1 MEIKFKLGVITDE
14 VTQDIFEAA
23 EFCKKHGLKC
33 MEVRSV
39 NGHSPFD
46 YTDEDVD
53 QIIAA
58 AKKYDLEVSAI
69 SSPVFKCEYDD
80 QEAIKANIAGFEK
93 CAIIANKVGAKYIR
107 GFDFW
112 DKQVSIEVR
121 AGMYGEI
128 IALCE
133 KYDVY
138 CALESDPAVHSS
150 TPHKLAELI
159 LAINNPRIK
168 ALFDPGNEIW
178 VTSKTSEDAYDKL
191 APCGIVNV
199 HVKDAIPNGTPWPPA
214 VKPGTGVADFVMIF
228 KKLIRDG
235 YSGGVMLET
244 HYRKNSELD
253 EEQLKRPGGNAFSD
267 GAYEASE
274 ESIIALKEIIN
285 KALEEINS

>member
-23 EFCKKHGLKC
+23 QFCHKHGLKC
-33 MEVRSV
+33 MEVRSI
-39 NGHSPFD
+39 NGRSPFD
-46 YTDEDVD
+46 YTDEDVE
-53 QIIAA
+53 QIVAA

-69 SSPVFKCEYDD
+69 SSPTFKCEYNDE
-80 QEAIKANIAGFEK
+80 EAIKANVAGFEK
-93 CAIIANKVGAKYIR
+93 CAIIANKLGAKYIR

-112 DKQVSIEVR
+112 NKDVPVEVR
-121 AGMYGEI
+121 ATMYSEI

-150 TPHKLAELI
+150 TPHKLAEL
-159 LAINNPRIK
+159 LTAINNPRIK

-178 VTSKTSEDAYDKL
+178 VTGRASEDAYNKL

-199 HVKDAIPNGTPWPPA
+199 HVKDGVNTNGHTNA
-214 VKPGTGVADFVMIF
+214 VKVGTGVADFVGIF
-228 KKLIRDG
+228 KKLIIDG
-235 YSGGVMLET
+235 YDGGIMLET
-244 HYRKNSELD
+244 HYRKNIELT
-253 EEQLKRPGGNAFSD
+253 EEQLKRPGGAAFSD

-274 ESIIALKEIIN
+274 ESIVALKEIIN
-285 KALEEINS
+285 KALKELNL

>member
-1 MEIKFKLGVITDE
+1 METKFKLGVITDE

-23 EFCKKHGLKC
+23 KFCHKHGLKC

-39 NGHSPFD
+39 NGRSPFD
-46 YTDEDVD
+46 YTDEDVE

-58 AKKYDLEVSAI
+58 AKEYDLEISAI

-80 QEAIKANIAGFEK
+80 QKAIKANIAGFEK
-93 CAIIANKVGAKYIR
+93 CAIMANKIGAKYIR
-107 GFDFW
+107 AFDFW
-112 DKQVSIEVR
+112 DKDVPVEIR
-121 AGMYGEI
+121 ATMYGDI

-138 CALESDPAVHSS
+138 CALESDPAIHSS
-150 TPHKLAELI
+150 TPHKLAEL
-159 LAINNPRIK
+159 LTAINNPRIK

-178 VTSKTSEDAYDKL
+178 VTGQTSEDAYDKL
-191 APCGIVNV
+191 APCGIVNM
-199 HVKDAIPNGTPWPPA
+199 HVKDGINTNGHTDA
-214 VKPGTGVADFVMIF
+214 VKVGTGSADFVGIF

-244 HYRKNSELD
+244 HYRKNVELN

-267 GAYEASE
+267 GAYAASE

-285 KALEEINS
+285 KALEELNS

>member
-23 EFCKKHGLKC
+23 EFCHKHGLQC

-46 YTDEDVD
+46 YTDEDVE

-58 AKKYDLEVSAI
+58 AKKYNLEVTAI

-80 QEAIKANIAGFEK
+80 EEAIKANVAGFEK
-93 CAIIANKVGAKYIR
+93 CAVMANKMGAKYIR

-112 DKQVSIEVR
+112 NKDVPIEVR
-121 AGMYGEI
+121 ATMYGDI

-138 CALESDPAVHSS
+138 CALESDPAIHSS
-150 TPHKLAELI
+150 TPHKLAEL
-159 LAINNPRIK
+159 LTAINSPRIK

-178 VTSKTSEDAYDKL
+178 VTGKTSEDAYDKL
-191 APCGIVNV
+191 EPCGIVNM
-199 HVKDAIPNGTPWPPA
+199 HVKDGINTNGHTDA
-214 VKPGTGVADFVMIF
+214 VMPGTGVADFVGIF

-285 KALEEINS
+285 KALKEINS

>member
-1 MEIKFKLGVITDE
+1 MDIKFKLGVITDE

-23 EFCKKHGLKC
+23 EFCHKYGLKC

-39 NGHSPFD
+39 NGRSPFD
-46 YTDEDVD
+46 YTDEDVQ
-53 QIIAA
+53 QIIDA
-58 AKKYDLEVSAI
+58 AKKYNLEVTAI
-69 SSPVFKCEYDD
+69 SSPVFKCEYNDE
-80 QEAIKANIAGFEK
+80 EAIKANVAGFEK
-93 CAIIANKVGAKYIR
+93 CAIMANKMGAKYIR

-112 DKQVSIEVR
+112 NKETPVEVR
-121 AGMYGEI
+121 ATMYGEI

-138 CALESDPAVHSS
+138 CALESDPAIHSS
-150 TPHKLAELI
+150 TPHKLAEL
-159 LAINNPRIK
+159 LTAINNPRIK

-178 VTSKTSEDAYDKL
+178 VTGKTSEDAYDKL
-191 APCGIVNV
+191 EPCGIVNM
-199 HVKDAIPNGTPWPPA
+199 HVKDGINTNGHTDA
-214 VKPGTGVADFVMIF
+214 VKVGTGSHDFVMIF

-253 EEQLKRPGGNAFSD
+253 EAQLKRPGGIAFSND
-267 GAYEASE
+267 AYEASE

-285 KALEEINS
+285 KAQEELNS

>member
-23 EFCKKHGLKC
+23 QFCHKHGLKC
-33 MEVRSV
+33 MEVRSI
-39 NGHSPFD
+39 NGRSPFD
-46 YTDEDVD
+46 YTDEDVE
-53 QIIAA
+53 QIVAA

-69 SSPVFKCEYDD
+69 SSPTFKCEYNDE
-80 QEAIKANIAGFEK
+80 EAIKANVAGFEK
-93 CAIIANKVGAKYIR
+93 CAIIANKLGAKYIR

-112 DKQVSIEVR
+112 NKDVPVEVR
-121 AGMYGEI
+121 ATMYSEI

-150 TPHKLAELI
+150 TPHKLAEL
-159 LAINNPRIK
+159 LTAINNPRIK

-178 VTSKTSEDAYDKL
+178 VTGRASEDAYNKL

-199 HVKDAIPNGTPWPPA
+199 HVKDGVNTNGHTNA
-214 VKPGTGVADFVMIF
+214 VKVGTGVADFVGIF
-228 KKLIRDG
+228 KKLIIDG
-235 YSGGVMLET
+235 YDGGIMLET
-244 HYRKNSELD
+244 HYRKNIELT
-253 EEQLKRPGGNAFSD
+253 EEQLKRPGGAAFSD

-274 ESIIALKEIIN
+274 ESIVALKEIIN
-285 KALEEINS
+285 KALKELNS

>member
-23 EFCKKHGLKC
+23 AFCKKHGLQC

-39 NGHSPFD
+39 NNHSPFD
-46 YTDEDVD
+46 YTDEDVE

-58 AKKYDLEVSAI
+58 SKEYGIEVTAI
-69 SSPVFKCEYDD
+69 SSPTFKCEYNDA
-80 QEAIKANIAGFEK
+80 EAIKANVEGFEK
-93 CAIIANKVGAKYIR
+93 CAIIANKIGAKYIR

-112 DKQVSIEVR
+112 NKEVPVEVR
-121 AGMYGEI
+121 ATMYGDI

-138 CALESDPAVHSS
+138 CALESDPAIHSS
-150 TPHKLAELI
+150 TPHKLAEL
-159 LAINNPRIK
+159 LTAINHPRIR

-191 APCGIVNV
+191 APCGIVNM
-199 HVKDAIPNGTPWPPA
+199 HVKDAVPNGTPWPPA
-214 VKPGTGVADFVMIF
+214 VMPGTGVADFAGIF
-228 KKLIRDG
+228 KKLITDG

-244 HYRKNSELD
+244 HYRKNIELT
-253 EEQLKRPGGNAFSD
+253 EEQLMRPGGADFSD

-274 ESIIALKEIIN
+274 ESITALKEIIN
-285 KALEEINS
+285 KALEELNS

>member
-23 EFCKKHGLKC
+23 EFCHKHGLQC

-39 NGHSPFD
+39 NGRSPFD
-46 YTDEDVD
+46 YTDEDVE

-58 AKKYDLEVSAI
+58 AKKYDLEVTAI
-69 SSPVFKCEYDD
+69 SSPVFKCEYNDE
-80 QEAIKANIAGFEK
+80 EAIKANVAGFRK
-93 CAIIANKVGAKYIR
+93 CAIMANKMDAKIIR

-112 DKQVSIEVR
+112 DKQVPVDIR
-121 AGMYGEI
+121 ATMYGEI
-128 IALCE
+128 IELCE

-150 TPHKLAELI
+150 TPHKLAELV

-178 VTSKTSEDAYDKL
+178 VTGKTSEDAYDKL
-191 APCGIVNV
+191 APCGIVNM
-199 HVKDAIPNGTPWPPA
+199 HVKDAIPNGTPYPPA
-214 VKPGTGVADFVMIF
+214 VMPGTGVADFIGIF
-228 KKLIRDG
+228 KKLICDG

-244 HYRKNSELD
+244 HYRKNVELD
-253 EEQLKRPGGNAFSD
+253 EEQVKRPGGNAFSD

-274 ESIIALKEIIN
+274 ESIVALKELVN
-285 KALEEINS
+285 KALEELKS

>member
-1 MEIKFKLGVITDE
+1 MDIKFKLGVITDE

-23 EFCKKHGLKC
+23 AFCKKHGLEC
-33 MEVRSV
+33 MEVRSI

-46 YTDEDVD
+46 YTDEDVE

-58 AKKYDLEVSAI
+58 AKEYNLEISAI
-69 SSPVFKCEYDD
+69 SSPTFKCEYNDE
-80 QEAIKANIAGFEK
+80 EAIKANVAGFEK
-93 CAIIANKVGAKYIR
+93 CAIMANKMGAKYIR

-112 DKQVSIEVR
+112 NKEVPVEVR
-121 AGMYGEI
+121 ATMYGDI

-138 CALESDPAVHSS
+138 CALESDPAIHSS
-150 TPHKLAELI
+150 TPHKLAELVA
-159 LAINNPRIK
+159 AINNPRIK

-178 VTSKTSEDAYDKL
+178 VTAQTSEDAYDKL
-191 APCGIVNV
+191 APCGIVNM
-199 HVKDAIPNGTPWPPA
+199 HVKDGINTDGHTTA
-214 VKPGTGVADFVMIF
+214 VKVGTGSADFVGIF

-285 KALEEINS
+285 KAQEELNS

>member
-23 EFCKKHGLKC
+23 QFCHKHGLKC
-33 MEVRSV
+33 MEVRSI
-39 NGHSPFD
+39 NGRSPFD
-46 YTDEDVD
+46 YTDEDVE
-53 QIIAA
+53 QIVAA

-69 SSPVFKCEYDD
+69 SSPTFKCEYNDE
-80 QEAIKANIAGFEK
+80 EAIKANVAGFEK
-93 CAIIANKVGAKYIR
+93 CAIIANKLGAKYIR

-112 DKQVSIEVR
+112 NKDVPVEVR
-121 AGMYGEI
+121 ATMYSEI

-150 TPHKLAELI
+150 TPHKLAEL
-159 LAINNPRIK
+159 LTAINNTRIK

-178 VTSKTSEDAYDKL
+178 VTGRASEDAYNKL

-199 HVKDAIPNGTPWPPA
+199 HVKDGVNTNGHTNA
-214 VKPGTGVADFVMIF
+214 VKVGTGVADFVGIF
-228 KKLIRDG
+228 KKLIIDG
-235 YSGGVMLET
+235 YDGGIMLET
-244 HYRKNSELD
+244 HYRKNIELT
-253 EEQLKRPGGNAFSD
+253 EEQLKRPGGAAFSD

-274 ESIIALKEIIN
+274 ESIVALKEIIN
-285 KALEEINS
+285 KALKELNS

>member
-23 EFCKKHGLKC
+23 AFCKKHGLKC

-39 NGHSPFD
+39 NNRSPFD
-46 YTDEDVD
+46 YTDEDVE

-58 AKKYDLEVSAI
+58 AKEYDLEVSAI
-69 SSPVFKCEYDD
+69 SSPVFKCEYNDE
-80 QEAIKANIAGFEK
+80 EAIKANIAGFEK
-93 CAIIANKVGAKYIR
+93 CAIMANKMGAKYIR

-112 DKQVSIEVR
+112 NKDVPVEVR
-121 AGMYGEI
+121 ATMYGDI

-138 CALESDPAVHSS
+138 CALESDPAIHSS
-150 TPHKLAELI
+150 TPHKLAELL

-178 VTSKTSEDAYDKL
+178 VTGKTSEDAYDKL
-191 APCGIVNV
+191 KPCGIVNM
-199 HVKDAIPNGTPWPPA
+199 HVKDGINTNGHTDG
-214 VKPGTGVADFVMIF
+214 VKVGAGVADFVGIF

-235 YSGGVMLET
+235 YSGAVMLET
-244 HYRKNSELD
+244 HYRKNVELT
-253 EEQLKRPGGNAFSD
+253 EEQLMRPGGADFSD

-274 ESIIALKEIIN
+274 ESIVALKEIIN
-285 KALEEINS
+285 KALEELNS

>member
-23 EFCKKHGLKC
+23 AFCKRHGLKC

-39 NGHSPFD
+39 NNRSPFD
-46 YTDEDVD
+46 YTDEDVE

-58 AKKYDLEVSAI
+58 AKEYDLEVSAI
-69 SSPVFKCEYDD
+69 SSPVFKCEYNDE
-80 QEAIKANIAGFEK
+80 EAIKANIAGFEK
-93 CAIIANKVGAKYIR
+93 CAIMANKMGAKYIR

-112 DKQVSIEVR
+112 NKDVPVEVR
-121 AGMYGEI
+121 ASMYGDI

-138 CALESDPAVHSS
+138 CALESDPAIHSS
-150 TPHKLAELI
+150 TPHKLAELL

-178 VTSKTSEDAYDKL
+178 VTGKTSEDAYDKL
-191 APCGIVNV
+191 KPCGIVNM
-199 HVKDAIPNGTPWPPA
+199 HVKDGINTNGHTDG
-214 VKPGTGVADFVMIF
+214 VKVGEGVADFVGIF

-235 YSGGVMLET
+235 YSGAVMLET
-244 HYRKNSELD
+244 HYRKNVELT
-253 EEQLKRPGGNAFSD
+253 EEQLMRPGGADFSD

-285 KALEEINS
+285 KALEELKS

>member
-1 MEIKFKLGVITDE
+1 MEVKFKLGVITDE

-23 EFCKKHGLKC
+23 RFCKKHGLEC
-33 MEVRSV
+33 MEIRSV
-39 NGHSPFD
+39 NNHSPFD
-46 YTDEDVD
+46 YTEEDVN

-58 AKKYDLEVSAI
+58 AKEYGLEVSAI
-69 SSPVFKCEYDD
+69 SSPTFKCDYDD
-80 QEAIKANIAGFEK
+80 EDAIKTNISGFEK
-93 CAIIANKVGAKYIR
+93 CAVVANKIGAKYIR

-112 DKQVSIEVR
+112 DKQVPVDVR
-121 AGMYGEI
+121 AKMYGEI

-178 VTSKTSEDAYDKL
+178 VTNKASEDAYDVL
-191 APCGIVNV
+191 LPCGIANV
-199 HVKDAIPNGTPWPPA
+199 HVKDAVPNGTEMPTA
-214 VKPGTGVADFVMIF
+214 VKVGEGITDFVGIF
-228 KKLIRDG
+228 KKLIKDG
-235 YSGGVMLET
+235 YEGSVMLET
-244 HYRKNSELD
+244 HYRKNVELT
-253 EEQLKRPGGNAFSD
+253 EEQLKRPGGAAFSV

-274 ESIIALKEIIN
+274 ESVIALKEIVN
-285 KALEEINS
+285 KAVKELN

>member
-1 MEIKFKLGVITDE
+1 MDIKFKLGVITDE

-23 EFCKKHGLKC
+23 QFCKKHGLQC

-39 NGHSPFD
+39 NNRSPFD
-46 YTDEDVD
+46 YTNEDVE

-58 AKKYDLEVSAI
+58 AKQYDLEVTAI

-80 QEAIKANIAGFEK
+80 EEAIKANVAGFEK
-93 CAIIANKVGAKYIR
+93 CAIMANKMGAKYIR

-112 DKQVSIEVR
+112 NKDVPVSVR
-121 AGMYGEI
+121 ATMYGDI

-138 CALESDPAVHSS
+138 CVLESDPAIHSS
-150 TPHKLAELI
+150 TPHKLAELL

-178 VTSKTSEDAYDKL
+178 VTGKTSEDAYDKL
-191 APCGIVNV
+191 APCGIVNM
-199 HVKDAIPNGTPWPPA
+199 HVKDGINTDGNTAA
-214 VKPGTGVADFVMIF
+214 VMPGTGSADFVGIF

-235 YSGGVMLET
+235 YAGGVMLET
-244 HYRKNSELD
+244 HYRKNVELT
-253 EEQLKRPGGNAFSD
+253 EEQLMRPGGADFSD

-285 KALEEINS
+285 KALEEITK

>member
-23 EFCKKHGLKC
+23 AFCKKHGLQC

-39 NGHSPFD
+39 NNRSPFD
-46 YTDEDVD
+46 YTDEDVE

-58 AKKYDLEVSAI
+58 AKQYDLEVTAI
-69 SSPVFKCEYDD
+69 SSPTFKCEYNDE
-80 QEAIKANIAGFEK
+80 EAIKANVAGFEK
-93 CAIIANKVGAKYIR
+93 CAVIANKIGAKYIR

-112 DKQVSIEVR
+112 NKDVPVEVR
-121 AGMYGEI
+121 ATMYGDI

-138 CALESDPAVHSS
+138 CALESDPAIHSS
-150 TPHKLAELI
+150 TPHKLAEL
-159 LAINNPRIK
+159 LTAINNPRIK

-191 APCGIVNV
+191 APCGIVNM
-199 HVKDAIPNGTPWPPA
+199 HVKDAVPNGTPWPPA
-214 VKPGTGVADFVMIF
+214 VMPGTGVADFVGIF
-228 KKLIRDG
+228 KKLIADG

-244 HYRKNSELD
+244 HYRKNIELT
-253 EEQLKRPGGNAFSD
+253 EEQLMRPGGSDFSD

-285 KALEEINS
+285 KALKELNS